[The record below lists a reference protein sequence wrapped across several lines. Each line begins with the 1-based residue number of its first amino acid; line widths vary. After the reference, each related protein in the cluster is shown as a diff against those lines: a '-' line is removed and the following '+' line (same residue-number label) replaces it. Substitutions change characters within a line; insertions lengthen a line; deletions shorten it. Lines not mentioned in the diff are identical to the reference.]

1 MKVILLADVK
11 NLGKKGELVN
21 VAEGY
26 ARNYLIPRKLAQAAT
41 EGNIK
46 QLEQEREALERK
58 KARELNQA
66 RQLSQKLSQM
76 KVTLKVKAGEQGKL
90 FGSITAKDIAEAIK
104 SQLDVEVDKRK
115 IELHEPIKS
124 LGDYEVTIKLAPE
137 VESKVYVKIL
147 EG

>member
-26 ARNYLIPRKLAQAAT
+26 ARNYLIPRKLAQPAT

>member
-66 RQLSQKLSQM
+66 RELSQKLSKTQ
-76 KVTLKVKAGEQGKL
+76 VTLKVKAGEQGKL
-90 FGSITAKDIAEAIK
+90 FGSITTKDIAEAIK
-104 SQLDVEVDKRK
+104 SQLKVDVDKRK
-115 IELHEPIKS
+115 IELDEPIKS